1 MGGVGSHAIF
11 QQRWEDKFPAGG
23 RQGELGQ
30 GGEEGGRA
38 RLGKCDHTGALVC
51 GLVAEPWR

>member
-23 RQGELGQ
+23 RQGELGR
-30 GGEEGGRA
+30 GEGGRA

>member
-1 MGGVGSHAIF
+1 MGGVGSQAIF

-23 RQGELGQ
+23 RQGELGR
-30 GGEEGGRA
+30 GEGGRA